1 MFQKIHITK
10 GSGKLG
16 KSDTCNSAINSINV
30 NTLTNEYCIK
40 QSKNKNSIC
49 YVCYSINS
57 LTSFRKNMV
66 NPLERNSVLLS
77 TSVIEF
83 SLLPTILELYFR
95 FDSHGEL
102 INLNHLEN
110 YNNIALK
117 NPHCNFTLWT
127 KRFDLIKK
135 FFDNNQKPKNLIL
148 IYSNSKLD
156 KPLYY
161 DKLPKYFDKSFNNVT
176 KENKKNFYINC
187 HSKCVDCLLCYTH
200 NDTKTII
207 EKVK

>member
-49 YVCYSINS
+49 SVCYSINS

-66 NPLERNSVLLS
+66 NPLQRNSELLS
-77 TSVIEF
+77 NNIIEF

-102 INLNHLEN
+102 INLNHLQN
-110 YNNIALK
+110 YTNIALK
-117 NPHCNFTLWT
+117 NPHCNFALWS

-156 KPLYY
+156 KPLN
-161 DKLPKYFDKSFNNVT
+161 KLPKYFDKSFNNVT
-176 KENKKNFYINC
+176 KENKDNFNINC
-187 HSKCVDCLLCYTH
+187 NSKCVDCLLCYTH
-200 NDTKTII
+200 NETKTII
-207 EKVK
+207 EKVKK

>member
-1 MFQKIHITK
+1 MFEKIHITK

-16 KSDTCNSAINSINV
+16 KSENCNSTINSINV

-40 QSKNKNSIC
+40 QSTNKNSIC
-49 YVCYSINS
+49 SVCYSINS

-66 NPLERNSVLLS
+66 NPLQRNSELLS
-77 TSVIEF
+77 KSVIDF

-110 YNNIALK
+110 YNNIVLK
-117 NPHCNFTLWT
+117 NPHCTFALWS

-156 KPLYY
+156 KPIN
-161 DKLPKYFDKSFNNVT
+161 KLPKYFNKSFNNVT
-176 KENKKNFYINC
+176 KENKDNFNINC

>member
-10 GSGKLG
+10 GAGKLG

-30 NTLTNEYCIK
+30 NTLSNEYCIK

-49 YVCYSINS
+49 SFCYSINS

-66 NPLERNSVLLS
+66 NPLEKNSQLLS
-77 TSVIEF
+77 SSIIKF

-110 YNNIALK
+110 YVNITLK

-156 KPLYY
+156 NPLN
-161 DKLPKYFDKSFNNVT
+161 KLPKYFNKSFNNVT
-176 KENKKNFYINC
+176 KENKDNFNINC

-200 NDTKTII
+200 NETKTII

>member
-10 GSGKLG
+10 GAGKLG

-30 NTLTNEYCIK
+30 NTLTNKYCIK

-49 YVCYSINS
+49 SFCYSINS

-66 NPLERNSVLLS
+66 NPLEKNSQLLS
-77 TSVIEF
+77 SSIIKF

-110 YNNIALK
+110 YNNITLK
-117 NPHCNFTLWT
+117 NSHCTFTLWT

-156 KPLYY
+156 KPLN
-161 DKLPKYFDKSFNNVT
+161 KLPKYFNKSFNNVT
-176 KENKKNFYINC
+176 KENKDNFNINC
-187 HSKCVDCLLCYTH
+187 HSKCVDCLLCYTF
-200 NDTKTII
+200 NDVTTII

>member
-16 KSDTCNSAINSINV
+16 KSENCDSAINSINV

-49 YVCYSINS
+49 FKCYSIKS

-66 NPLERNSVLLS
+66 NPLEHNSVLLS
-77 TSVIEF
+77 SNIIDF
-83 SLLPTILELYFR
+83 NLLPTILELYFR

-110 YNNIALK
+110 YNNITLK
-117 NPHCNFTLWT
+117 NSHCTFTLWT

-135 FFDNNQKPKNLIL
+135 FFDNNKKPKNLIL

-156 KPLYY
+156 KPLN
-161 DKLPKYFDKSFNNVT
+161 KLPKYFNKSFNNVT
-176 KENKKNFYINC
+176 KENKDNFNINC

-200 NDTKTII
+200 NETTTII

>member
-16 KSDTCNSAINSINV
+16 KSDTCDSAINSINV

-49 YVCYSINS
+49 SVCYSINS

-66 NPLERNSVLLS
+66 NPLQRNSELLS
-77 TSVIEF
+77 NSIIEF

-102 INLNHLEN
+102 INLNHLQN
-110 YNNIALK
+110 YTNIALK

-127 KRFDLIKK
+127 KRFDIIALLAEVDGRGSLWPVASAGREKRGGACPLPPTPEGP
-135 FFDNNQKPKNLIL
+135 FAQVS
-148 IYSNSKLD
+148 SNSTFCYVED
-156 KPLYY
+156 HFRDPCPPPLP
-161 DKLPKYFDKSFNNVT
+161 LPRSRTSDNT
-176 KENKKNFYINC
+176 
-187 HSKCVDCLLCYTH
+187 
-200 NDTKTII
+200 
-207 EKVK
+207 